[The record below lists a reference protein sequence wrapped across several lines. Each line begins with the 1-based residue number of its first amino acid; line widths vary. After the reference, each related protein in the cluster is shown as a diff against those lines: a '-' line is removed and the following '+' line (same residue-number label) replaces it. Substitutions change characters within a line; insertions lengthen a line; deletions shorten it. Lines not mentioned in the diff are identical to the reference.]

1 MIGEIYEGMKV
12 RSPDG
17 TKLGKIDKIGDGFF
31 VIEKGLISKERH
43 EVRFSDIKA
52 IENDEAVVDLSGEGY
67 VAGAG
72 TGTETRGEAR
82 REARTEAR
90 AGGRS
95 AGEIRVP
102 LAEEELEVAKTVHE
116 AGRVRVTK
124 HVEVEE
130 RDIRVPVMH
139 EEVQV
144 ERVASASREPAT
156 GEAFEDRTF
165 TIPVREEEIEIRK
178 RPVVREEVRVATR
191 AYEDEREFHEP
202 VRREVA
208 DVESEGEIRGAPGRD
223 RGDKY

>member
-17 TKLGKIDKIGDGFF
+17 TKLGKIDQIGDGYF
-31 VIEKGLISKERH
+31 VIEKGLLSRERH
-43 EVRFSDIKA
+43 EVPFSAIQA
-52 IENDEAVVDLSGEGY
+52 IEKDEAIVELRNLG
-67 VAGAG
+67 VAAPP
-72 TGTETRGEAR
+72 TREPAPATAAATPR
-82 REARTEAR
+82 QP
-90 AGGRS
+90 
-95 AGEIRVP
+95 GEIRVP
-102 LAEEELEVAKTVHE
+102 LAEEKLEVTKTVHE

-144 ERVASASREPAT
+144 ERIASTSREPAT
-156 GEAFEDRTF
+156 GEAFEERTF

-208 DVESEGEIRGAPGRD
+208 NVETEGEIRGAPGRD